1 LSPRFWPPII
11 ALALKCGDGQAEA
24 DPLINQGAQALV
36 IAERLLPGK
45 ETITPDKLTAASPLP
60 GITNW

>member
-1 LSPRFWPPII
+1 
-11 ALALKCGDGQAEA
+11 LALKCGDGQAEA
-24 DPLINQGAQALV
+24 DPLINQGAKALV
-36 IAERLLPGK
+36 IAERLLHGK